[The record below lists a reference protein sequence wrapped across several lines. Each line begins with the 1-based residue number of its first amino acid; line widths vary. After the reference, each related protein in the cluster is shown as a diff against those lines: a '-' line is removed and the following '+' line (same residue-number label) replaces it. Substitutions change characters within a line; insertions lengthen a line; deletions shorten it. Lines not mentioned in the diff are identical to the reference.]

1 MRRQLYRE
9 YSMSD
14 HLARRVDPRALLG
27 VGTPSKVTSQI
38 GRPVLR
44 LAAASLAAVIGLSAF
59 GTMVVRANDDAG
71 VLAFVR
77 TQSRNMV
84 PGPAARAAPAQA
96 YPVAYYAPRAFFP
109 TSQPAPAQ
117 RRTAAQQPGARL
129 VASYAPFAGIL
140 PNEQVFQQ
148 QQAEPRRRAK
158 AVNRETAAVRHNL
171 PTPSRPVLSTG
182 SRVTYCVR
190 TCDGFYFPIGT
201 GSGSDSADAAACN
214 RLCPTAET
222 RVYTGEVGS
231 DIDTARAR
239 ESGKRYASLGQAFSY
254 RKSFD
259 KACSC
264 TANGVG
270 IATDFSVY
278 RDGSLRVGD
287 IVMTGKGMRVFN
299 GGTFPYREANF
310 TAISRSD
317 RIDNAT
323 RESLRKVEQA
333 SLPGRSGL
341 AAASRKPSDELRDLA
356 AANRTAQGPVN
367 VVRYVGPDRS
377 TIR

>member
-1 MRRQLYRE
+1 
-9 YSMSD
+9 MSD

-27 VGTPSKVTSQI
+27 VSAPSKVTTKLSASVRQF
-38 GRPVLR
+38 GV
-44 LAAASLAAVIGLSAF
+44 ASLAAVIGLSAF

-77 TQSRNMV
+77 SQTRSIV
-84 PGPAARAAPAQA
+84 PRPAPVVRAAPSPA
-96 YPVAYYAPRAFFP
+96 YPVAYYAPRIFFP
-109 TSQPAPAQ
+109 ATQAAPAQ

-129 VASYAPFAGIL
+129 VASYAPFSGVL
-140 PNEQVFQQ
+140 PNDPIFEQV
-148 QQAEPRRRAK
+148 EPRRRAK
-158 AVNRETAAVRHNL
+158 AVTRETAAVRHSL
-171 PTPSRPVLSTG
+171 PTPSRTSFGTG
-182 SRVTYCVR
+182 TRVTYCVR

-222 RVYTGEVGS
+222 KVYIGEIGA

-239 ESGKRYASLGQAFSY
+239 DNGKKYTSLGQAFSY
-254 RKSFD
+254 RKSVD

-264 TANGVG
+264 TANGFG

-317 RIDNAT
+317 RIDAAT
-323 RESLRKVEQA
+323 RETLRKVEQA

-341 AAASRKPSDELRDLA
+341 SAVPRNPSDELRDLA
-356 AANRTAQGPVN
+356 LASRTSQGPVD

>member
-9 YSMSD
+9 FSMSD
-14 HLARRVDPRALLG
+14 HLARRIDPRELLG
-27 VGTPSKVTSQI
+27 ADSARKTTSAL
-38 GRPVLR
+38 GASLSRFGM
-44 LAAASLAAVIGLSAF
+44 ASLAAIVGLAAF

-77 TQSRNMV
+77 TQTRSLAPQQV
-84 PGPAARAAPAQA
+84 VRAAPVA

-109 TSQPAPAQ
+109 TARPAPQ
-117 RRTAAQQPGARL
+117 RNTAAQQPAARV
-129 VASYAPFAGIL
+129 VASYAPFTGFL
-140 PNEQVFQQ
+140 PTEQLFDQSQ
-148 QQAEPRRRAK
+148 PRRRAK
-158 AVNRETAAVRHNL
+158 VAARETASVKLTL
-171 PTPSRPVLSTG
+171 PSPTRSEIATG
-182 SRVTYCVR
+182 GRVTYCVR
-190 TCDGFYFPIGT
+190 TCDGFYFPIGS

-222 RVYTGEVGS
+222 RIYTGQIGA
-231 DIDTARAR
+231 DIDAARAR
-239 ESGKRYASLGQAFSY
+239 DNGKRYTALGQAFSY
-254 RKSFD
+254 RKSVD

-264 TANGVG
+264 TANGFG

-287 IVMTGKGMRVFN
+287 IVMTGKGMKVFN
-299 GGTFPYREANF
+299 GGSFPYRDANF

-317 RIDNAT
+317 RIDTAT

-341 AAASRKPSDELRDLA
+341 AAASRSRSNELRDLA
-356 AANRTAQGPVN
+356 AASRSVEVPATI
-367 VVRYVGPDRS
+367 VRYVGPDRS
-377 TIR
+377 TTR